1 MNDFSDLQKTI
12 MDIANELNE
21 LPKAVSSIKLVI
33 DPLATAQQSIADT
46 LASISKSNATALAKT
61 VASMPKLPNF
71 ESMFGLQTI
80 YSDIRTASQ
89 EDKRTIGETIKE
101 GKQRY
106 QGIIETYAADSG
118 PVLKPIDVTA
128 PFDVNTPPVERP
140 ALLPSEQGSGHPLM
154 REREIMLD
162 IFYRMGFTAS
172 ESRELD
178 DDYHMF
184 TSLNFPEGHPAR
196 DDYDTFMTEQTD
208 ANGNRLIAP
217 AHTST
222 MQNRLLKQYKSN
234 LEKGE
239 PIAVLVPDRVFRN
252 EDLDAR
258 HEHTFYQHEGIY
270 VDKGVHT
277 GMLVATL
284 KTFLEEYY
292 QTTLDVRINP
302 FYFPFTEPSFE
313 FSLSCPFCDKQGCS
327 ICSYAGWIEL
337 LGCGMIHP
345 NVLREAG
352 IDPEVYSGF
361 AWGGGIDRLVMMKY
375 GIEDVRYFHSGRLD
389 FLRQFS

>member
-1 MNDFSDLQKTI
+1 MNYSIPKIAETAELLTQRFS
-12 MDIANELNE
+12 ELNVKADI
-21 LPKAVSSIKLVI
+21 LKAVELKALYAEIPNLPPEQRADYGKEINALRGE
-33 DPLATAQQSIADT
+33 LQQMVEAHQER
-46 LASISKSNATALAKT
+46 AE
-61 VASMPKLPNF
+61 VLP
-71 ESMFGLQTI
+71 
-80 YSDIRTASQ
+80 
-89 EDKRTIGETIKE
+89 
-101 GKQRY
+101 
-106 QGIIETYAADSG
+106 
-118 PVLKPIDVTA
+118 PIDVTA
-128 PFDVNTPPVERP
+128 PFDVNTPPAERP
-140 ALLPSEQGSGHPLM
+140 KSLPSEQGSQHPLM
-154 REREIMLD
+154 RERQLMLD

-196 DDYDTFMTEQTD
+196 DDYDTFMTEQSD
-208 ANGNRLIAP
+208 ARGSRLIAP

-222 MQNRLLKQYKSN
+222 MQHRLLKQYSSN
-234 LEKGE
+234 LGKGE

-258 HEHTFYQHEGIY
+258 HEHTFYQHEGMY

-292 QTTLDVRINP
+292 QTNLEVRINP

-313 FSLSCPFCDKQGCS
+313 FSLSCPFCQKQGCS
-327 ICSYAGWIEL
+327 VCSYAGWIEL

-345 NVLREAG
+345 FVLREAG
-352 IDPEVYSGF
+352 IDPEVYTGF

-375 GIEDVRYFHSGRLD
+375 GIEDVRYFHAGRLD
-389 FLRQFS
+389 FLRQFA